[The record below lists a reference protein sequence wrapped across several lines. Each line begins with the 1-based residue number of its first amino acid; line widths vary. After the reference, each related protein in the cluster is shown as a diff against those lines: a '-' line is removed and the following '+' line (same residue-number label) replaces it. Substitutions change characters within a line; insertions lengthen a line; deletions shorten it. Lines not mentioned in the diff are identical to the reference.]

1 MAGGS
6 GYRRMNRNE
15 HPTVDAMSER
25 LDVAYYYPAP
35 YWGIDEGGWVKSLL
49 LFFDKVSI
57 LLPGYMYGRHHFA
70 DPVLAEPLEDRG
82 LLEVLEPTKWIDPD
96 MAKKLAEAVSG
107 LLANGVFDDLSKDVH
122 FHELSQSRLGYRAD
136 VKLADSLVSE
146 LRAKGLAKP
155 SEDGV
160 SVPLQPT
167 VRATILV
174 ILAQLARS
182 AGTKQDLS
190 IHPATN
196 DGSALRDLIKTLS
209 REGMPLRDRVIA
221 FDLEPVSFDMDSVP
235 LDELLQ
241 FRSEHQAAHRAYMR
255 DLRGFMAELADVSR
269 QEERE
274 ALLLQRRQEIS
285 DAAHDLQRS
294 TRRALGRNLPS
305 WSFGLAGGAW
315 VGYNG

>member
-1 MAGGS
+1 M
-6 GYRRMNRNE
+6 
-15 HPTVDAMSER
+15 
-25 LDVAYYYPAP
+25 
-35 YWGIDEGGWVKSLL
+35 
-49 LFFDKVSI
+49 
-57 LLPGYMYGRHHFA
+57 
-70 DPVLAEPLEDRG
+70 
-82 LLEVLEPTKWIDPD
+82 
-96 MAKKLAEAVSG
+96 
-107 LLANGVFDDLSKDVH
+107 
-122 FHELSQSRLGYRAD
+122 
-136 VKLADSLVSE
+136 
-146 LRAKGLAKP
+146 
-155 SEDGV
+155 

-209 REGMPLRDRVIA
+209 REGMPSRDRVIA

-269 QEERE
+269 PEERE

-315 VGYNG
+315 SVTTGDPLGLVFAALGLVSGVLGLKGSDSNKVAAYSYLFQAQRTFAR

>member
-1 MAGGS
+1 MS
-6 GYRRMNRNE
+6 PTTTL
-15 HPTVDAMSER
+15 HPTGASN
-25 LDVAYYYPAP
+25 
-35 YWGIDEGGWVKSLL
+35 EGGWVKSLL

-82 LLEVLEPTKWIDPD
+82 LLEVLEPTNWIDPD

-122 FHELSQSRLGYRAD
+122 FHELSQSRLGYGAD
-136 VKLADSLVSE
+136 IKLADSLVSE

-167 VRATILV
+167 VWATILV

-209 REGMPLRDRVIA
+209 REGMPSRDRVIA
-221 FDLEPVSFDMDSVP
+221 FDLKPVSFDMDSVP

-255 DLRGFMAELADVSR
+255 DLRGFMAELAD
-269 QEERE
+269 
-274 ALLLQRRQEIS
+274 
-285 DAAHDLQRS
+285 
-294 TRRALGRNLPS
+294 
-305 WSFGLAGGAW
+305 
-315 VGYNG
+315 

>member
-1 MAGGS
+1 M
-6 GYRRMNRNE
+6 
-15 HPTVDAMSER
+15 
-25 LDVAYYYPAP
+25 
-35 YWGIDEGGWVKSLL
+35 
-49 LFFDKVSI
+49 
-57 LLPGYMYGRHHFA
+57 
-70 DPVLAEPLEDRG
+70 
-82 LLEVLEPTKWIDPD
+82 
-96 MAKKLAEAVSG
+96 
-107 LLANGVFDDLSKDVH
+107 
-122 FHELSQSRLGYRAD
+122 
-136 VKLADSLVSE
+136 
-146 LRAKGLAKP
+146 
-155 SEDGV
+155 

-209 REGMPLRDRVIA
+209 REGMPSRDRVIA

-315 VGYNG
+315 SATTGDPLGLVFAALGLVSGVLGLKGSDSNNVAAYSYLFQAQRTFAR

>member
-1 MAGGS
+1 MES
-6 GYRRMNRNE
+6 LRSSSRSPKCTS
-15 HPTVDAMSER
+15 H
-25 LDVAYYYPAP
+25 L
-35 YWGIDEGGWVKSLL
+35 GIG
-49 LFFDKVSI
+49 
-57 LLPGYMYGRHHFA
+57 
-70 DPVLAEPLEDRG
+70 
-82 LLEVLEPTKWIDPD
+82 
-96 MAKKLAEAVSG
+96 
-107 LLANGVFDDLSKDVH
+107 
-122 FHELSQSRLGYRAD
+122 
-136 VKLADSLVSE
+136 
-146 LRAKGLAKP
+146 
-155 SEDGV
+155 
-160 SVPLQPT
+160 
-167 VRATILV
+167 LV

-209 REGMPLRDRVIA
+209 REGMPSRDRVIA

-285 DAAHDLQRS
+285 GAAHDLQRS

-315 VGYNG
+315 SATTGDPLGLVFAALGLVSGVLGLKGSDSNNVAAYSYLFQAQRTFAR

>member
-1 MAGGS
+1 MC
-6 GYRRMNRNE
+6 NIT
-15 HPTVDAMSER
+15 P
-25 LDVAYYYPAP
+25 
-35 YWGIDEGGWVKSLL
+35 
-49 LFFDKVSI
+49 
-57 LLPGYMYGRHHFA
+57 
-70 DPVLAEPLEDRG
+70 PL
-82 LLEVLEPTKWIDPD
+82 T
-96 MAKKLAEAVSG
+96 
-107 LLANGVFDDLSKDVH
+107 DVH
-122 FHELSQSRLGYRAD
+122 FHELSQSRLGYGAD

-209 REGMPLRDRVIA
+209 REGMPSRDRVIA

-294 TRRALGRNLPS
+294 TRRALGRNLP
-305 WSFGLAGGAW
+305 
-315 VGYNG
+315 